1 MIKNIFPARRR
12 RGNWIG
18 TAVGI
23 MSYTKQ
29 HRDSTRQKILNSA
42 SRLFSAKGYAA
53 VSIDEVM
60 AGAGLTRGGFYYHF
74 SSKRQLYREA
84 IERAARMRSNR
95 ACAADAAWITAL
107 LQELA
112 DTASSSR
119 EGGLAFLA
127 ADLRRAEGEVQ
138 SAYTRAFLE
147 MNAAHVRGGADEDAS
162 LAISAM
168 LIGTAALVQTTD
180 DEPLKRKLFAA
191 CNHGARRLLETAPLR
206 SDFSYFWTT
215 VEG

>member
-1 MIKNIFPARRR
+1 
-12 RGNWIG
+12 
-18 TAVGI
+18 

-29 HRDSTRQKILNSA
+29 HRDRTRQRILNSA

-60 AGAGLTRGGFYYHF
+60 GGAGLTRGGFYHHF

-84 IERAARMRSNR
+84 IERAAKARRTR
-95 ACAADAAWITAL
+95 ARAADDQWIAAL
-107 LQELA
+107 LQDLA
-112 DTASSSR
+112 DTASSAR

-138 SAYTRAFLE
+138 AAYTSAFLE
-147 MNAAHVRGGADEDAS
+147 MNATHARGGADEDAS

-168 LIGTAALVQTTD
+168 LIGAAALVQTTD
-180 DEPLKRKLFAA
+180 DERLRHKLFAA
-191 CNHGARRLLETAPLR
+191 CNHGARRLLETSPQR

-215 VEG
+215 TES